1 MMTEAKILM
10 QTHQEAMRFAQQ
22 AGLSKDKGKLIE
34 ANGLF
39 QQAFDLEKTVVA
51 AYLDRKDAEPTRSV
65 LLRSAAVLASE
76 LKLYR
81 EAEKFIAHALAGN
94 PPENIANELRKL
106 YEDIQDQWHPK
117 VKKIKI
123 PNGSAQNQEIE
134 GVLSMVDFAKNKIRV
149 DADSGR
155 YKFEL
160 PNGMSDIVKT
170 YVDNN
175 VRVTYAT
182 EGKKHWLKN
191 IQKAG

>member
-22 AGLSKDKGKLIE
+22 AGLAKDKGKLIE
-34 ANGLF
+34 ANALY

-134 GVLSMVDFAKNKIRV
+134 GVLSMVDFAKNKIRI

-160 PNGMSDIVKT
+160 PIGMSDIVKT